1 MLGMCLALDRSGA
14 AALIAGGL
22 VSGIDHFVPLEHR
35 AIFMLAGLYLITTVL
50 TEILS
55 NNAVA
60 ALMAPIGLGV
70 ASALGL
76 DPRPF
81 VVVIM
86 FAASAAFATP
96 IGYQTNTYVYG
107 VGGYRFS
114 DFLRIGIPLNVL
126 CFVMA
131 MIIVPRV
138 WPLVAPL

>member
-1 MLGMCLALDRSGA
+1 
-14 AALIAGGL
+14 
-22 VSGIDHFVPLEHR
+22 
-35 AIFMLAGLYLITTVL
+35 MLAGLYLITTVL